1 MDVEKTI
8 ELILEQQAAMNV
20 RQDSILTMI
29 DGGMKLIAGHDRQ
42 IKALIESQERL
53 TASQE
58 RLTAAQQATDQKLN
72 RLIEALQRNA
82 SNGQPPA

>member
-1 MDVEKTI
+1 MDVDKTI
-8 ELILEQQAAMNV
+8 ESIVEQQAAMTT

-53 TASQE
+53 TA
-58 RLTAAQQATDQKLN
+58 AQQATDRKLS
-72 RLIEALQRNA
+72 RLIDALQRNTP
-82 SNGQPPA
+82 NGQPPA